1 MDERNRKKYSE
12 KQHWRPFIGPFPSGR
27 EIFPSQPR
35 LFSHRA
41 QKHLPF
47 LLPALHSSSS
57 TFTVYHYHYFPNFP
71 SHHGAF
77 RGATAKGK
85 YFLFLVPKF
94 PVSKHGFHTTHS
106 IFCVF
111 TLVCSFMTR
120 ICCHR
125 GHSSLKKSWDFDNCF
140 YFKIG

>member
-1 MDERNRKKYSE
+1 MDEQNRKKYSE
-12 KQHWRPFIGPFPSGR
+12 KQHLRPFIGSFPSSR
-27 EIFPSQPR
+27 EIFPSQPW

-57 TFTVYHYHYFPNFP
+57 IFTVYHYRYFLNFL
-71 SHHGAF
+71 SYHGLF
-77 RGATAKGK
+77 RGGTTEGK

-94 PVSKHGFHTTHS
+94 PVSKHGFHTIHS

-111 TLVCSFMTR
+111 NVVCNFMTR
-120 ICCHR
+120 VCCHK
-125 GHSSLKKSWDFDNCF
+125 GHSFHKKS
-140 YFKIG
+140 